1 MSELDIHAGGREV
14 HVPEDFTWPG
24 GKRIAVFFR
33 VAFEWWSDD
42 KWPGISPM
50 GNPLRAGFPDLNA
63 RGFGQYGYRRG
74 IHRAL
79 EVLERHDVRATILV
93 NGILAERFPEIV
105 RKIADGGHDIVA
117 HSWAMDVVP
126 VYLDEAEERENIRRT
141 TEAIE
146 QACGVRPKGWISPR
160 STPSPRTVQLLIEA
174 GYEWH
179 SDTLNDD
186 LPYVVEFGDKSIIAI
201 PGTMDINDLPLYMR
215 YGNSPRQMVDMFED
229 WLDYAR
235 KYEHEAK
242 MDPTIHAHV
251 FGRPAGIW
259 AFHRI
264 LEIATAADDIW
275 IATRSEA
282 AAHVRRMVR
291 A

>member
-1 MSELDIHAGGREV
+1 MTELDIHAGGTEIS
-14 HVPEDFTWPG
+14 VPSGFIWPG
-24 GKRIAVFFR
+24 NKRIAVFFR

-50 GNPLRAGFPDLNA
+50 GNPLRQGFPDLNA
-63 RGFGQYGYRRG
+63 RGFGQYGYHRG

-79 EVLERHDVRATILV
+79 EVLARHDVRATILV
-93 NGILAERFPEIV
+93 NGILAERFPETV
-105 RKIADGGHDIVA
+105 KKIADAGHDIVA
-117 HSWAMDVVP
+117 HSYAMDVVP
-126 VYLDEAEERENIRRT
+126 VYLNEAEARDNIRRT
-141 TEAIE
+141 TDFIE
-146 QACGVRPKGWISPR
+146 NATGVRPRGWISPR
-160 STPSPRTVQLLIEA
+160 STPSPRTVQLLIEE

-179 SDTLNDD
+179 GDTLNDD
-186 LPYVVEFGDKSIIAI
+186 LPYVVKFADKSIVAI

-229 WLDYAR
+229 WLKYVR

-242 MDPTIHAHV
+242 IDPTIHAHV
-251 FGRPAGIW
+251 FGQPAGIW
-259 AFHRI
+259 AYDRI
-264 LEIATAADDIW
+264 IEIANEAKDIW

-282 AAHVRRMVR
+282 AAHVRSLVK

>member
-1 MSELDIHAGGREV
+1 VSELDIHAGGTEIP
-14 HVPEDFTWPG
+14 VPSDFIWPG
-24 GKRIAVFFR
+24 NKRIAVFFR

-50 GNPLRAGFPDLNA
+50 GNPLRQGFPDLNA

-79 EVLERHDVRATILV
+79 EVLARHDVRATILV
-93 NGILAERFPEIV
+93 NGILAERFPDTV
-105 RKIADGGHDIVA
+105 RKIADAGHDIVA
-117 HSWAMDVVP
+117 HSYAMDVVP
-126 VYLDEAEERENIRRT
+126 VYLNEAEERDNIRRT
-141 TEAIE
+141 TEFIE
-146 QACGVRPKGWISPR
+146 KAAGVRPRGWISPR

-179 SDTLNDD
+179 GDTLNDD
-186 LPYVVEFGDKSIIAI
+186 LPYVVKFGDKSIVAI

-229 WLDYAR
+229 WLKYVR

-242 MDPTIHAHV
+242 IDPTIHAHV

-259 AFHRI
+259 AYDRI
-264 LEIATAADDIW
+264 IEIAKEAKDIW

-282 AAHVRRMVR
+282 AAHVRSLVK